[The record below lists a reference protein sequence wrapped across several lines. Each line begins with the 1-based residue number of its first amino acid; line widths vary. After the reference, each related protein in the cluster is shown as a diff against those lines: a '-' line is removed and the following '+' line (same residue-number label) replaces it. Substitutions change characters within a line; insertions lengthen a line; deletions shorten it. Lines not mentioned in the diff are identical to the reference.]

1 MWLTILITVLVTILL
16 TIFALNLCASEKRIT
31 CPITHD
37 FAVADPQFLRGFR
50 SVPEEMSG
58 EKMRKRSD
66 SFSDHYSQARLFFRS
81 QTKPEQQHIISAF
94 AFELAKVQTKAIR
107 MRMLGH
113 LANVDPDLNSGVAE
127 ALGMKEAIEE
137 IKPSAVTRDLPPSP
151 SLSLLTQAKSTLQ
164 GRKIGVLITEGFDP
178 SLLAKLRTSA
188 KAEKASLTVIAP
200 KIGGVNNSMDELV
213 EADFPLSAAPSIFF
227 DAVVILAS
235 AAGAKDLATQAAAVD
250 WVSDANAHLKVLG
263 HTSGA
268 QVLLDRVGFKPDEG
282 LVPLN
287 DDKAVSTFFKTAK
300 AGRIWAREQS
310 LRRPG

>member
-1 MWLTILITVLVTILL
+1 
-16 TIFALNLCASEKRIT
+16 
-31 CPITHD
+31 
-37 FAVADPQFLRGFR
+37 
-50 SVPEEMSG
+50 
-58 EKMRKRSD
+58 
-66 SFSDHYSQARLFFRS
+66 
-81 QTKPEQQHIISAF
+81 
-94 AFELAKVQTKAIR
+94 
-107 MRMLGH
+107 MLGH

-137 IKPSAVTRDLPPSP
+137 IKPSAVTRELPPSP

-178 SLLAKLRTSA
+178 SLLAKLRSSA
-188 KAEKASLTVIAP
+188 KAEKASLTVIAT

-287 DDKAVSTFFKTAK
+287 DEKAVSTFFKTAK